1 MAIIRFIYLVIICVL
16 LNSCAHPPIKDSSG
30 GIKEVIDQEIH
41 FYQKKDRSKFF
52 EYIDEQYYPGYKEFK
67 YQVED
72 FLYNHSDIQLDF
84 NIEKVLSSG
93 KMKSVELKWY
103 KTYVNKHGQPIKRQG
118 FATFFFDVS
127 GDKILLRNLKGD
139 NPFTQ

>member
-1 MAIIRFIYLVIICVL
+1 MTTRFICLVIICVL
-16 LNSCAHPPIKDSSG
+16 LNSCAHSQINDSSER
-30 GIKEVIDQEIH
+30 IKQALDKKKH
-41 FYQKKDRSKFF
+41 FYQKKDRDKLF
-52 EYIDEQYYPGYKEFK
+52 EYIDEQYYPGYKEFQ
-67 YQVED
+67 YQIEN
-72 FLYNHSDIQLDF
+72 FLYNHSNIQLDF
-84 NIEKVLSSG
+84 NIEKILSSG

-103 KTYVNKHGQPIKRQG
+103 KTYVNKQGRPIKRQG